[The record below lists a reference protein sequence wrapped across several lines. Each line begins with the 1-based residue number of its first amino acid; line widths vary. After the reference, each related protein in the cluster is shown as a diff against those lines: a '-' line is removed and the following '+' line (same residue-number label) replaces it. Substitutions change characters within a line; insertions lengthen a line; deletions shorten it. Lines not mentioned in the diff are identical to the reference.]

1 MLLNRGFE
9 TVQIDRFQFR
19 RNGKEEADE
28 NTQFSDLISET
39 SSDETYQEG
48 CSCSQNFSPGRLVY
62 EHKNGM
68 NITILG
74 INSEVAF
81 RCTRSSAD

>member
-19 RNGKEEADE
+19 RNGKGETDE

-48 CSCSQNFSPGRLVY
+48 CSCSQKFSPGRLVY
-62 EHKNGM
+62 EHKNGR
-68 NITILG
+68 NITVLG